1 MSLSFAV
8 TSRQQALCLGG
19 RTGGLLLGSAGVQA
33 ERAVMFPFSLT
44 SDSGLVKNCVDN
56 ILSIKKPVFSGCVFQ
71 GK

>member
-44 SDSGLVKNCVDN
+44 SDLGLFKTVDN